1 MLTHLMKTKNNYV
14 VIQELPEENVTKT
27 GIYLTPNPA
36 MNRKAIVIL
45 AGENEDGIVTGDI
58 VVKNLGK
65 GTIMNINDVDYELI
79 NISQLM
85 AVIKNENEC
94 KDQNQNEVDSN

>member
-1 MLTHLMKTKNNYV
+1 MLTHLMKMKNNYV
-14 VIQELPEENVTKT
+14 VIQELPEETITKT

-36 MNRKAIVIL
+36 MNRKAVVIL
-45 AGENEDGIVTGDI
+45 AGENEDGIESGDI

-65 GTIMNINDVDYELI
+65 GTVMNINDVDYELI

>member
-1 MLTHLMKTKNNYV
+1 
-14 VIQELPEENVTKT
+14 
-27 GIYLTPNPA
+27 

-65 GTIMNINDVDYELI
+65 GTIMNINDVDYEMI

-94 KDQNQNEVDSN
+94 KDQNQKEGDLN

>member
-1 MLTHLMKTKNNYV
+1 MKTKNNYV
-14 VIQELPEENVTKT
+14 VIQELPEEDITKS
-27 GIYLTPNPA
+27 GIYLTPNPV

-65 GTIMNINDVDYELI
+65 GTIMNINDVDYEMI

-94 KDQNQNEVDSN
+94 KDQNQKEGDLN